1 MGAALTRSVTDTDAK
16 VMLVGAGPGG
26 LVAAELA
33 GQADAPYTIEQVV
46 TAGAPS
52 AQAPRIPAGVRML
65 SLEDRADPVAL
76 LGSLVNAEAANRVT
90 VVFDRAEV
98 ADPGPTDD
106 PYVLGARAAD
116 AAGHPA
122 LRAELDR
129 LADLG
134 YLTR

>member
-1 MGAALTRSVTDTDAK
+1 
-16 VMLVGAGPGG
+16 MLVGSGPGG
-26 LVAAELA
+26 VVAAELA
-33 GQADAPYTIEQVV
+33 GTSGTPYTVEQVV
-46 TAGAPS
+46 TAGSPN

-76 LGSLVNAEAANRVT
+76 LGSLINAEATNRLT
-90 VVFDRAEV
+90 VVFDRSVEAP
-98 ADPGPTDD
+98 ADGD
-106 PYVLGARAAD
+106 PYLVGARAAD

-134 YLTR
+134 YLSR